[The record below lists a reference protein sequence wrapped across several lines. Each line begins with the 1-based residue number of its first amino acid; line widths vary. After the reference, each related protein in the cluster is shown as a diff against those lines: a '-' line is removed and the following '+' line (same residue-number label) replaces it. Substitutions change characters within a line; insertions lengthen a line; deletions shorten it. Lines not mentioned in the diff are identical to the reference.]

1 MKNCPV
7 FSVDYDDKEN
17 MSFIYTKGICC
28 KCHIKNKKINNMSLI
43 KLAPKNP
50 LDQDKYIYTESLG
63 VPTQPTTN
71 NLEGWEERF
80 GKEYTNLVLDI
91 TGYKCSDKNGRVSR
105 EKVVELM
112 YEENREKFKQF
123 ISDLRKHDMEELI
136 KKLHSNIPEINK
148 MIEKVIYK
156 HFNN

>member
-1 MKNCPV
+1 
-7 FSVDYDDKEN
+7 
-17 MSFIYTKGICC
+17 
-28 KCHIKNKKINNMSLI
+28 
-43 KLAPKNP
+43 
-50 LDQDKYIYTESLG
+50 
-63 VPTQPTTN
+63 PTTN